1 MITNSST
8 QIYVCKDKSILKI
21 DNDAFNI
28 DTNHTSNNNLQIL
41 QLYKNQIQKLNIFHF
56 ENLKMLKNLYLSYNS
71 LTTISEDVFKYN
83 NKLMIIDISYNR
95 LVSFNFNLSNL
106 PLLHT
111 LYIDNNQ
118 LTSLTE
124 VFKYFISGTA
134 SSGNALFVKR
144 NKLNC
149 TNKMNWILDV
159 RNKIQASINTDHLC
173 NDNKHC
179 SLSCFFSYNK
189 INNTNC
195 NRGEIY
201 YCMLG

>member
-1 MITNSST
+1 MITHINT
-8 QIYVCKDKSILKI
+8 KRYVCEDKSIQKI

-28 DTNHTSNNNLQIL
+28 DTNHTINNNVKIL

-56 ENLKMLKNLYLSYNS
+56 ENLIMLTNLDISYNS
-71 LTTISEDVFKYN
+71 LTTIRKDVFKYN
-83 NKLMIIDISYNR
+83 NKLKSIDISYNR

-106 PLLHT
+106 PLLQT

-134 SSGNALFVKR
+134 SSGNALFVK
-144 NKLNC
+144 NNILNC
-149 TNKMNWILDV
+149 TNKMFWILDV
-159 RNKIQASINTDHLC
+159 RNNIQASIYTDKLC

-189 INNTNC
+189 INNKHC
-195 NRGEIY
+195 NRGEHY
-201 YCMLG
+201 YCRQG